1 MQTPGMHHLARAP
14 NRFALLHILT
24 AQPNVLKGFH
34 ALGDF
39 HAIRLHA
46 RVLLHHHGIGARRH
60 EGSGKNPQALS
71 RLQGAPERTARRHLA
86 DALQLRARAGF
97 SGDHRVAV
105 HSGIVEP
112 RQIHRRR
119 DVRGG
124 ICQHR
129 RSGEEDLVHIHTE
142 QRFSGLRR

>member
-1 MQTPGMHHLARAP
+1 MHHLARAP

-46 RVLLHHHGIGARRH
+46 RVLLHHHGIGPH
-60 EGSGKNPQALS
+60 GQWGSGKNPQTLS
-71 RLQGAPERTARRHLA
+71 RLQGILKRTTRRHLA

-119 DVRGG
+119 DVRR
-124 ICQHR
+124 QHAPGR
-129 RSGEEDLVHIHTE
+129 
-142 QRFSGLRR
+142 LRE

>member
-1 MQTPGMHHLARAP
+1 MHHLARAP

-46 RVLLHHHGIGARRH
+46 RILLHHHGIGSRGH
-60 EGSGKNPQALS
+60 GGSGKNPQALS
-71 RLQGAPERTARRHLA
+71 RLQGALERTARWHLA

-105 HSGIVEP
+105 HGRVIKA
-112 RQIHRRR
+112 RQIHHRR
-119 DVRGG
+119 DVRR
-124 ICQHR
+124 QHAPGR
-129 RSGEEDLVHIHTE
+129 
-142 QRFSGLRR
+142 LRQ